1 MSILKRLVIMA
12 GLLGIFFYTASI
24 AQLAEWID
32 AYQLSWYGLG
42 KPLAWG
48 IVLGCLAAVLRF
60 KQLVGALPW
69 LTLLATMVITLGLTG
84 TAAVA
89 AKHQLF
95 VLILPPLHIACIGLG
110 IYLFGYSYARF
121 VGAQRASDK
130 TATES
135 APKGE

>member
-24 AQLAEWID
+24 EQLAHWID

-48 IVLGCLAAVLRF
+48 IVLGCLGAVLRI
-60 KQLVGALPW
+60 KQLTAALPW
-69 LTLLATMVITLGLTG
+69 LTLVATMVITLGLTG

-95 VLILPPLHIACIGLG
+95 VAILPPLHIACVGVG

-121 VGAQRASDK
+121 MGARQAAEK
-130 TATES
+130 AHGES
-135 APKGE
+135 ASKGQ